1 MMPVMRAGS
10 VCKIGM
16 TDTAPRQKKPRT
28 YSKHGLNQ
36 LKQVVKQ
43 LGGRAI
49 DKRTATG
56 RELAKWRNDLID
68 DLGGRDAISTQQAAP
83 VEFAVR
89 SKLLLDSVDAW
100 LLTQDSLINKRKRTL
115 LPVVLQ
121 RQQLA
126 DGLARYLNQL
136 GMERRHKV
144 KTLSD
149 ILAEDDQPATHTNGK
164 ALTDPDRSKPCTL

>member
-1 MMPVMRAGS
+1 MMAATRAAS
-10 VCKIGM
+10 DCEIGM
-16 TDTAPRQKKPRT
+16 TNTAPRPKKPRT

-49 DKRTATG
+49 DKRTTTG

-68 DLGGRDAISTQQAAP
+68 DLGGRDAISTQQAAL
-83 VEFAVR
+83 VELAVR
-89 SKLLLDSVDAW
+89 SKLLLDSVDMW
-100 LLTQDSLINKRKRTL
+100 LLVQPSLINQRKRML

-126 DGLARYLNQL
+126 DALARYLNQL

-144 KTLSD
+144 KTLND
-149 ILAEDDQPATHTNGK
+149 ILTEDDNHNGTDAPNGK
-164 ALTDPDRSKPCTL
+164 SGPAIVR